1 MSANKKCIE
10 QALFGNLL
18 LNDTQLIIS
27 KSPLINIA
35 DKIHVRKR
43 TSLKQSKV
51 KYKINQKTRKKAE
64 LFHTRK
70 RVFLF
75 KFIILHL
82 PIAPPLMC
90 FSALHLQIQLFLNN
104 LAPVLT
110 NILIDSHR
118 QEPPNEQK
126 QLIFLI
132 PISADAFL
140 SAR

>member
-1 MSANKKCIE
+1 
-10 QALFGNLL
+10 
-18 LNDTQLIIS
+18 
-27 KSPLINIA
+27 
-35 DKIHVRKR
+35 
-43 TSLKQSKV
+43 
-51 KYKINQKTRKKAE
+51 
-64 LFHTRK
+64 
-70 RVFLF
+70 
-75 KFIILHL
+75 
-82 PIAPPLMC
+82 MC

-118 QEPPNEQK
+118 QEPQNEQK